1 MPRFYF
7 STSLAFSTHESKK
20 ALAICL
26 ADTVKSGDVGQ
37 MEYLVRKGGNS
48 SELNLSLAKHLYP
61 KEAKA
66 YERAAKNRL
75 AEIVKGSG
83 INANTV
89 KSLVEKGLIQRI
101 FVSI

>member
-37 MEYLVRKGGNS
+37 MEYWVRKGGNS
-48 SELNLSLAKHLYP
+48 SELSLSLAKHLYP

-66 YERAAKNRL
+66 YERAKNRL
-75 AEIVKGSG
+75 AETVTGSG

-89 KSLVEKGLIQRI
+89 KSLVEKGLILRI